1 MGRQV
6 RPQQPITLRQTIS
19 PRVQLDN
26 KNRLIAQLNVF
37 TSSLAI
43 ANQLAASTDPFM
55 AVAGQPDG

>member
-6 RPQQPITLRQTIS
+6 RRLTSDRQFLPAFNWTMK
-19 PRVQLDN
+19 D
-26 KNRLIAQLNVF
+26 RLIAQLNVF